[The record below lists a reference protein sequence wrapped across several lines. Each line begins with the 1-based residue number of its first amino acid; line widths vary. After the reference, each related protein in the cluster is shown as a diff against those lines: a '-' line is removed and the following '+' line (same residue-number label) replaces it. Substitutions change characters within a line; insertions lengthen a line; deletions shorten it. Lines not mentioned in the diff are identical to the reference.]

1 MISNIFD
8 KNIVK
13 IVSFFV
19 ISPGSRYSRKEIKEK
34 TEMNNIPLDVTI
46 KKLGALKI
54 LKEEKHLYSL
64 NFESEQAKI
73 ITDIIKNEYNRLNL
87 THKIF
92 NILFEASEKIAR
104 IGNVEALILFGSYA
118 KLIHTEKSDIDFAII
133 IKQKTKNRGKLE
145 AAIKKEI
152 GKISKK
158 SGKEIHTHFFTQ
170 KEIKENKN
178 DPIIKD
184 IIKNGKRL
192 L

>member
-13 IVSFFV
+13 IVSFFI

-73 ITDIIKNEYNRLNL
+73 ITDIIKKEYSSLNL

-92 NILFEASEKIAR
+92 NILFEVSEKIAK
-104 IGNVEALILFGSYA
+104 IGDVEAILFGSYA
-118 KLIHTEKSDIDFAII
+118 KLIHTEKSDVDFAII
-133 IKQKTKNRGKLE
+133 IKQKTKNRQKLE
-145 AAIKKEI
+145 AVIKKEI
-152 GKISKK
+152 EKISKK